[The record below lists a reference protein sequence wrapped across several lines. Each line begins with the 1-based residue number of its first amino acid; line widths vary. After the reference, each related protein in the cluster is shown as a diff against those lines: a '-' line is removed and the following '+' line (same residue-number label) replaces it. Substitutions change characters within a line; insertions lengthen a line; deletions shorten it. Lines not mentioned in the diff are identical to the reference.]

1 MYFKEL
7 FCPKCRFTVEIR
19 LLDISTK
26 LGPPVIVCP
35 RCKALIKNDRK
46 EWEEFSPKERIAYY
60 FRSICYTIIIG
71 LAGGLLCEMMFHY
84 VVSDGRQGSGSSFY
98 IFIPCSV
105 VLAALVIAV
114 QIYRKN
120 CSIKRTKTAK
130 HKPFK
135 VPPIT
140 FELNVQMKFIGL
152 FLIILLLGLA
162 LSKLKEII

>member
-46 EWEEFSPKERIAYY
+46 EWEEFSPIERVAYY
-60 FRSICYTIIIG
+60 LRSTFYTLTIG
-71 LAGGLLCEMMFHY
+71 LAGGLLCEMMFHQ
-84 VVSDGRQGSGSSFY
+84 VVSDGFQDSGSPFC

-105 VLAALVIAV
+105 FLAGLVIAV

-130 HKPFK
+130 HRPFK
-135 VPPIT
+135 IPPIT

-152 FLIILLLGLA
+152 FLIILFLGWI
-162 LSKLKEII
+162 LSKLKEVI